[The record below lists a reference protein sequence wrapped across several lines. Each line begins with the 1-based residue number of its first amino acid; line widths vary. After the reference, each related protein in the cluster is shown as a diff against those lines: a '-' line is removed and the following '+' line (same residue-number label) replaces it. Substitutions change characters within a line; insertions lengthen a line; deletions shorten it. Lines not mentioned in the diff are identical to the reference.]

1 MFFTQVNSEGFVFL
15 FKFSKVLLSPK
26 FKHNSISMAVK
37 KKILYY
43 IIYHTLQW
51 NIDPIESKDRYVV
64 EIFFFTVILIVLCL
78 NFGQNKTFEN
88 LKFLTKVVDNH
99 TPFLG

>member
-64 EIFFFTVILIVLCL
+64 EIFFFTVILIVLCI
-78 NFGQNKTFEN
+78 NYVENKTFEN
-88 LKFLTKVVDNH
+88 LKFLSKVSANP